1 MLWIEHAPHPRATD
15 SRMTYV
21 CVIEDEYVAFIT
33 VEPDG
38 FRAHI
43 TQDIRVAARGSL
55 AKPYHYTHD
64 TLDEAKEWCI
74 AKLWER
80 RLT

>member
-1 MLWIEHAPHPRATD
+1 MIWIEHSPHPKATD
-15 SRMTYV
+15 SRTTYV

-33 VEPDG
+33 VESNG
-38 FRAHI
+38 FRANI
-43 TQDIRVAARGSL
+43 TQDYRVAARGSL

-64 TLDEAKEWCI
+64 TLEAAKEWCI
-74 AKLWER
+74 AELWKR